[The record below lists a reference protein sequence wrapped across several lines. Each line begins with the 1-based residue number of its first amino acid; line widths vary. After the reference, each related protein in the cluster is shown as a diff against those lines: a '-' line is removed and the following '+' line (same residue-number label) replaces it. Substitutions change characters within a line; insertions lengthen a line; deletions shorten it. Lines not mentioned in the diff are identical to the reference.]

1 MSGEK
6 KLGKELLKENGIEPG
21 SLPEDRR
28 KELRAMIE
36 RDKVRARGAKFGALF
51 GCGVGCA
58 MPVVIGI
65 VRGTLGV
72 VDVVL
77 LLFVGLAFFLAF
89 MAISLWFIGMY
100 FGQRQ
105 MQTTLADIAEQLKQ
119 LTKNQQADAQE

>member
-6 KLGKELLKENGIEPG
+6 DLGKELLKENGIEPG

-28 KELRAMIE
+28 KELRKMIE

-65 VRGTLGV
+65 VRGTLGF

-77 LLFVGLAFFLAF
+77 LLFVGFAFFLAF
-89 MAISLWFIGMY
+89 MAVFMWFIGMY

-105 MQTTLADIAEQLKQ
+105 IQTSLADITEQLKR
-119 LTKNQQADAQE
+119 LTENQQANAQE